1 MMIEPSL
8 ASKLEAPCLL
18 SVVVPVFNEEAV
30 LPAFHQRLGA
40 VLGDLG
46 DDCEVL
52 YVDDGAPTAARRS
65 SPSYRPPTA
74 GWAWPASPAT
84 SARNRR

>member
-46 DDCEVL
+46 DDCEVREGEKYL
-52 YVDDGAPTAARRS
+52 GGGARKIEI
-65 SPSYRPPTA
+65 
-74 GWAWPASPAT
+74 
-84 SARNRR
+84 

>member
-30 LPAFHQRLGA
+30 LP
-40 VLGDLG
+40 V
-46 DDCEVL
+46 
-52 YVDDGAPTAARRS
+52 APREIHRPVAR
-65 SPSYRPPTA
+65 
-74 GWAWPASPAT
+74 
-84 SARNRR
+84 